1 MTQQEMQ
8 KALKELLR
16 QEQGKRIIDGTNDDR
31 QFRADGY
38 TNLLNRYGTT
48 QDNSTAYGYQSE
60 PLTDD
65 MELTALYEGNG
76 LFAKIIDRPAEES
89 MKHGLDI
96 DFGSEDISEYVEN
109 RLDELNF
116 EDQMIT
122 AEKWARLY
130 GGAIA
135 VLIVNDGRGLEEP
148 LEWKSVRSIEDIRV
162 FERAIVQP
170 DYSDLYVFNFEDSL
184 RDGWKMG
191 DPKRYYV
198 FSTYG
203 YFTVHASRCLVF
215 RNGRMPEHVS
225 DTNYRFWGMPEHVK
239 IRNALQQCMVAHE
252 DGVKLLE
259 RSVQAIYKM
268 HNLANLLSTQDG
280 EDQVLKRLQVIDM
293 ARGILNSIAIDND
306 GEDYDFKTLPLSGV
320 KDIIDTSCSMLSA
333 VTDIP
338 QTVLFGDSP
347 TGMDATG
354 ESDLENYYNMV
365 EGIQKMN
372 LKSAVRKVVKLIL
385 IQGCLEGRFDNIPTF
400 KVKFAPLWSLSE
412 KEQAEVD
419 AAKAGVALTQM
430 QVATGYAQAGILDPT
445 EIRKNLAANGEF
457 VLDDAV
463 QDDPI
468 KVPEGSL
475 EMGQEEAMAGQPG
488 QPQETAQEAAGAA
501 GEAAGQTASANGPE
515 GPEGATDAVTEAK
528 NKIIDFLQGKKAG
541 EQKAAA
547 EPEDSAES
555 LKQQIIDLLSTQ
567 TDEDEVEALKEELI
581 GVLQERDPDSL
592 KLQLIDALQEALG
605 EQDADTE
612 GMKIQLIDALQ
623 DYLQMDEEERPKD
636 LPTGVGVLVIKDG
649 KILVG
654 TRTDNGLTC
663 GPGGHMQED
672 EKPED
677 SAKRETL
684 EEFGIFPLELHEMS
698 GFDGRQFWCDC
709 FSGAVK
715 TDDVEMTD
723 PRWVTLRELAGMDL
737 YEPFKKALL
746 KYIKEYIINLTGE
759 SIQGII
765 NADGGPGSG
774 RYPKGSGENPRSDP
788 TDAGI
793 NCMSFEEGKREDHF
807 KRHGAVMGYK
817 TEEEYEKGA
826 IDFLKQPVG
835 GTIEGFTDKFG
846 KTYRFDSSNY
856 HYGVG
861 KEGEPVKTYYIPKSD
876 DGVIRPEAIAKYW
889 ESKKRNLARGGS
901 HEGT

>member
-8 KALKELLR
+8 KALKELLQ
-16 QEQGKRIIDGTNDDR
+16 QEQGKRIIDGTNNDR

-48 QDNSTAYGYQSE
+48 QDNSTAYHFAQE
-60 PLTDD
+60 PITDD
-65 MELTALYEGNG
+65 MELTTLYEGNG
-76 LFAKIIDRPAEES
+76 LFAKIIDRPSEES

-96 DFGSEDISEYVEN
+96 DFGSDEVAEYVES

-135 VLIVNDGRGLEEP
+135 VLIVNDGHGLEEP
-148 LEWKSVRSIEDIRV
+148 LDWKSVRAIEDIRV

-191 DPKRYYV
+191 DPKRYFV

-225 DTNYRFWGMPEHVK
+225 DTNYRFWGMPEYVK

-252 DGVKLLE
+252 DGIKLLE

-268 HNLANLLSTQDG
+268 RNLANLLSTQDG
-280 EDQVLKRLQVIDM
+280 EDQVLKRLQIIDM

-338 QTVLFGDSP
+338 QTVLFGDAPS
-347 TGMDATG
+347 GMDATG

-365 EGIQKMN
+365 ESIQKMN
-372 LKSAVRKVVKLIL
+372 LKSAVRKVIKLIL
-385 IQGCLEGRFDNIPTF
+385 IQGCLEGRIENAPPF

-430 QVATGYAQAGILDPT
+430 QVATGYAEAGILDPT

-468 KVPEGSL
+468 NVPEGSL
-475 EMGQEEAMAGQPG
+475 EMGPEDAMGIQ
-488 QPQETAQEAAGAA
+488 AQEGAQGATEASAGGAGANT
-501 GEAAGQTASANGPE
+501 QTGGAE
-515 GPEGATDAVTEAK
+515 GREGAENAVTEAK
-528 NKIIDFLQGKKAG
+528 NEIIDFLQGKD
-541 EQKAAA
+541 QAAKEGA
-547 EPEDSAES
+547 DPGKPEGTAES
-555 LKQQIIDLLSTQ
+555 LKKQIIDLLSTQ

-581 GVLQERDPDSL
+581 FALKERDPDSI
-592 KLQLIDALQEALG
+592 KLRLIDALKEALCDQEDETG
-605 EQDADTE
+605 A
-612 GMKIQLIDALQ
+612 MKIQLIDALQ
-623 DYLQMDEEERPKD
+623 EYLQAEGEPKD
-636 LPTGVGVLVIKDG
+636 LSKGVGVLVIKDG

-654 TRTDNGLTC
+654 TRKDNGLIC
-663 GPGGHMQED
+663 GPGGHMKED
-672 EKPED
+672 EDPEE
-677 SAKRETL
+677 SAKREAL

-709 FSGAVK
+709 FSGDVK
-715 TDDVEMTD
+715 TDDVEMSE
-723 PRWVTLRELAGMDL
+723 PRWVTLHELAGMDL
-737 YEPFKKALL
+737 FEPFKKALVEYL
-746 KYIKEYIINLTGE
+746 KEYIVQHISTE
-759 SIQGII
+759 EIEKP
-765 NADGGPGSG
+765 A
-774 RYPKGSGENPRSDP
+774 
-788 TDAGI
+788 
-793 NCMSFEEGKREDHF
+793 EGK
-807 KRHGAVMGYK
+807 A
-817 TEEEYEKGA
+817 
-826 IDFLKQPVG
+826 
-835 GTIEGFTDKFG
+835 
-846 KTYRFDSSNY
+846 
-856 HYGVG
+856 
-861 KEGEPVKTYYIPKSD
+861 
-876 DGVIRPEAIAKYW
+876 EA
-889 ESKKRNLARGGS
+889 E
-901 HEGT
+901 